1 MGGPELT
8 GPADA
13 LGEATGAVDGDVDG
27 VGPQALMARTASTL
41 RHRLANDENIVS
53 ISQFENESQRIL
65 VEIQCQIRS
74 GGLSSKVMSTASIDT
89 RLAAGG
95 RRRTAQR
102 VIVAEAL
109 ASARRALSAQE
120 LYERIR
126 AVHPTVGRATVYR
139 ALEQQVEDGMAS
151 RFEREGHVS
160 AYIACDAEHHH
171 HLVCTSCQRVE
182 DVAEDVV
189 APMLAAVGR
198 RHDFKVDHAALDF
211 YGLCASCRRRGR
223 R

>member
-1 MGGPELT
+1 M
-8 GPADA
+8 
-13 LGEATGAVDGDVDG
+13 VDE
-27 VGPQALMARTASTL
+27 T
-41 RHRLANDENIVS
+41 E
-53 ISQFENESQRIL
+53 
-65 VEIQCQIRS
+65 CQISYRR
-74 GGLSSKVMSTASIDT
+74 VVSTASVDT

-102 VIVAEAL
+102 VVVAEAL
-109 ASARRALSAQE
+109 ASAKRALSAQE
-120 LYERIR
+120 LYDRLR
-126 AVHPTVGRATVYR
+126 VSHPTIGRATVYR

-189 APMLAAVGR
+189 APMLATVGR
-198 RHDFKVDHAALDF
+198 RHDFSVDHAALDF
-211 YGLCASCRRRGR
+211 YGLCATCRRRR

>member
-1 MGGPELT
+1 
-8 GPADA
+8 
-13 LGEATGAVDGDVDG
+13 V
-27 VGPQALMARTASTL
+27 TA
-41 RHRLANDENIVS
+41 
-53 ISQFENESQRIL
+53 
-65 VEIQCQIRS
+65 
-74 GGLSSKVMSTASIDT
+74 GSIDT

-109 ASARRALSAQE
+109 ASAKRALSAQE
-120 LYERIR
+120 LYDRVR
-126 AVHPTVGRATVYR
+126 AAHPTIGRATVYR

-182 DVAEDVV
+182 DVAEEIV
-189 APMLAAVGR
+189 APLLSTVGR
-198 RHDFKVDHAALDF
+198 RHDFAVDHAAMDF
-211 YGLCASCRRRGR
+211 YGLCANCRRRR